1 MTLLGSVTAAPL
13 SRCKSVV
20 MRRNFALEAPGA
32 AEVPSPR
39 RALVRT
45 RGPTIIY
52 FGPAL
57 RFRQLEDA
65 FRSQALQVARD
76 RRHGK
81 GTIATLVADGA
92 ITCGQRAIDRDS
104 VPMLRM
110 TDVVDGHVV
119 VLAPEERHSI
129 ERLTLAEDIS
139 CGDLALTFGNH
150 PVLDA
155 DPITRMPIGPACN
168 VARGKHAG
176 RARFE
181 VRIDGN
187 AAVDGEARLLGQ
199 RDRRPHAD
207 AHHHEICFELCGIAQ
222 RYPGTLDVIDRLP
235 QVKCNAVRLVKLAHD
250 NADLPTQHALQRH
263 A

>member
-1 MTLLGSVTAAPL
+1 VRRVPRAGRGSDDRTKLSLIGLHRALGLAESCLRARCRSQDHQASHTKVGRSLDGVTDVILHDTPWLRDAGFPE
-13 SRCKSVV
+13 SMQIR
-20 MRRNFALEAPGA
+20 GHA
-32 AEVPSPR
+32 AELRLGGTGR
-39 RALVRT
+39 RGSSEPAARLVRT

-52 FGPAL
+52 FGPSL

-65 FRSQALQVARD
+65 FRSQAWQVARD

-81 GTIATLVADGA
+81 RTIATLVADGA
-92 ITCGQRAIDRDS
+92 ITCGQRAIDRDG

-139 CGDLALTFGNH
+139 CGDLALTFGDH

-155 DPITRMPIGPACN
+155 DPITRMAIGPACN

-176 RARFE
+176 R
-181 VRIDGN
+181 
-187 AAVDGEARLLGQ
+187 
-199 RDRRPHAD
+199 
-207 AHHHEICFELCGIAQ
+207 
-222 RYPGTLDVIDRLP
+222 
-235 QVKCNAVRLVKLAHD
+235 
-250 NADLPTQHALQRH
+250 
-263 A
+263 